1 VSLVAWFRLLERI
14 QDVDPV
20 CSLSFASFAE
30 TITYIVNIIF
40 MKTWHRKRA
49 LTDIQERNPR
59 RAKPNVPLTV
69 LPPLARGKGVHYEI
83 DSEDYNFK

>member
-20 CSLSFASFAE
+20 CSLSIASFAE
-30 TITYIVNIIF
+30 TIIYSIYITLI
-40 MKTWHRKRA
+40 KTWHWKKA
-49 LTDIQERNPR
+49 LTDIEEKNPR

-69 LPPLARGKGVHYEI
+69 LPPLGRGKGVHYEI